1 MTSIPQKTR
10 KEFFD
15 KITTDYCGS
24 IGSKINEYMETLSEA
39 IRDEE
44 TRMQFCL
51 DYINYKKSFS
61 NEDQKTHYF
70 IHDSETEILK
80 SFSSI
85 YKEVLK
91 ENPTVQNSYG
101 IMVPDTRS
109 KEFKL
114 ILNMWLYTFH

>member
-10 KEFFD
+10 NKFFD
-15 KITTDYCGS
+15 KITTDHRGS
-24 IGSKINEYMETLSEA
+24 IGSNIDEYMETLSEA

-51 DYINYKKSFS
+51 DYIKYKNSFS
-61 NEDQKTHYF
+61 NEGQKTHYF
-70 IHDSETEILK
+70 IHNSDTEILK

-101 IMVPDTRS
+101 TIVPDTRS

-114 ILNMWLYTFH
+114 VLNMWLYTFH